1 VIGQT
6 DATTAPAGVL
16 AGRVP
21 WLRDFRDRSALHGIA
36 VALLTVAGGSSIV
49 KMAAMAKEVVIAG
62 QFGAGDQIDAFL
74 IAFVLPSFV
83 TGVVTA
89 AFQSAVIPTYIQV
102 RDREGAEIARALVS
116 TVTIW
121 TCALLFALTALLVL
135 AAPVLLPLVGSG
147 FSPEK
152 LWLTRR
158 LFYLLLPLVVLT
170 GLTSVWGAALNAEE
184 RFALVAVAP
193 MATPMFVVA
202 LVLTT
207 ARFVGVFAVPLGM
220 IFGAV
225 VEAGL
230 LAYAISRRRVR
241 VTPRWTHAHPAVK
254 VVITQSITMAAGS
267 VLMGST
273 TVVDNAMAAML
284 PSGSVATLNYGNRFV
299 LFLLAFF
306 AGALS
311 TAILPQFSAL
321 VARSDWTGLRAVL
334 RSCLRWLIIAT
345 IPLTALL
352 TTLSAP
358 LTRLMFER
366 GAFTPEATSV
376 VAGVQVLYLIQV
388 PFYLISIVLVRL
400 ISAFKSNHLLAW
412 GAAINLVVNV
422 VLNWLF
428 MRWIGVSGIALSTTF
443 VYIVSCGFLALMS
456 WRLMKTCG

>member
-1 VIGQT
+1 
-6 DATTAPAGVL
+6 
-16 AGRVP
+16 
-21 WLRDFRDRSALHGIA
+21 
-36 VALLTVAGGSSIV
+36 
-49 KMAAMAKEVVIAG
+49 
-62 QFGAGDQIDAFL
+62 
-74 IAFVLPSFV
+74 
-83 TGVVTA
+83 
-89 AFQSAVIPTYIQV
+89 
-102 RDREGAEIARALVS
+102 
-116 TVTIW
+116 
-121 TCALLFALTALLVL
+121 
-135 AAPVLLPLVGSG
+135 
-147 FSPEK
+147 
-152 LWLTRR
+152 
-158 LFYLLLPLVVLT
+158 
-170 GLTSVWGAALNAEE
+170 LTSVWGAALNAEE

-193 MATPMFVVA
+193 MATPVFVVA

-220 IFGAV
+220 IFGAL

-241 VTPRWTHAHPAVK
+241 VTPRWTHGHPAVK

-299 LFLLAFF
+299 FFLLAFF

-321 VARSDWTGLRAVL
+321 VARSDWTALRAVL
-334 RSCLRWLIIAT
+334 RSCLRWLVIAT
-345 IPLTALL
+345 IPLTAILM
-352 TTLSAP
+352 TLSAP

-456 WRLMKTCG
+456 WRLMKTCA